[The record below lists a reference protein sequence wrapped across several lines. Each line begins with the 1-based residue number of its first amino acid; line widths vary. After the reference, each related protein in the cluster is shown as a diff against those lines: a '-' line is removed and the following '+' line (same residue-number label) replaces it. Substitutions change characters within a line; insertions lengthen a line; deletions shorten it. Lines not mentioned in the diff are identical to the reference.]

1 MASPYVG
8 KLPNCFGLG
17 DLVKNLGVHD
27 ALALTLARE
36 ALSLRRKVAKSITI
50 VASRAC
56 GVRRVAK
63 LRLPDAMRLGTCP
76 WHK

>member
-1 MASPYVG
+1 MV
-8 KLPNCFGLG
+8 L
-17 DLVKNLGVHD
+17 
-27 ALALTLARE
+27 ALALARE
-36 ALSLRRKVAKSITI
+36 ALSLMWKVAKSITI